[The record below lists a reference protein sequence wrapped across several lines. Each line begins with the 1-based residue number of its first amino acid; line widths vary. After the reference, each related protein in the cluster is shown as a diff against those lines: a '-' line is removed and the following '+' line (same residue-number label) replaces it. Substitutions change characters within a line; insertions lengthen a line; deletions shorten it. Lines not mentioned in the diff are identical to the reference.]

1 MGRSQ
6 VAISLDE
13 SILNRL
19 DKLVQKQVFPNR
31 SQAIEEAVA
40 EKLARLERSRL
51 AQECAKLDP
60 AFEKALA
67 EEGLCGG
74 KDWEGD
80 WKGVSRRTRSS
91 C

>member
-1 MGRSQ
+1 MGRTK

-13 SILNRL
+13 STLNRL

-31 SQAIEEAVA
+31 SQAIRDAIA

-60 AFEKALA
+60 VFERALA
-67 EEGLCGG
+67 EE
-74 KDWEGD
+74 
-80 WKGVSRRTRSS
+80 
-91 C
+91 

>member
-1 MGRSQ
+1 MARSK

-13 SILNRL
+13 STLNRL
-19 DKLVQKQVFPNR
+19 DKLVKKRVFPHR
-31 SQAIEEAVA
+31 RQAIEEAVS

-67 EEGLCGG
+67 EEGLSE
-74 KDWEGD
+74 DLAEWPEY
-80 WKGVSRRTRSS
+80 
-91 C
+91 

>member
-1 MGRSQ
+1 MARSK

-13 SILNRL
+13 STLSRL
-19 DKLVQKQVFPNR
+19 DRLVRKQVFPNR

-40 EKLARLERSRL
+40 EKLARIEKSRL

-67 EEGLCGG
+67 EEGLSE
-74 KDWEGD
+74 DLAEWPEY
-80 WKGVSRRTRSS
+80 
-91 C
+91 

>member
-1 MGRSQ
+1 
-6 VAISLDE
+6 
-13 SILNRL
+13 
-19 DKLVQKQVFPNR
+19 LVQKQVFPNR

-67 EEGLCGG
+67 EEGLSEDLGE
-74 KDWEGD
+74 WPEY
-80 WKGVSRRTRSS
+80 
-91 C
+91 